1 MPASRWRWLA
11 AAGLVG
17 LLTAAAPAAGAHT
30 AEPAGAA
37 PASSVHLSPRAADGW
52 IDGGD
57 DLPCVDDE
65 TCLWIEGCKLDGD
78 NNPVYPNHNGTHV
91 GGGSYSYA
99 DDTPSA
105 TPTPTPT
112 ASSSPTKAP
121 SSSPTKAPSASPTKS
136 PTSLSGGT
144 HGQGGSTSS
153 PSTAPTS
160 SAGATEDASDDA
172 SEDATE
178 APAAGTGAL
187 SAPTLTATGSDLTVT
202 WAAPGGERIDLVGY
216 TVKVLAG
223 PAEQVD
229 AASTTHT
236 FAALPDGV
244 YAAQVTAR
252 YAEGAPETSPVSE
265 KISLGQDPATVV
277 GTVTVT
283 GDVVAGER
291 VTVNG
296 TGFAPG
302 TAGFQV
308 ELHSSPVV
316 LASIETDA
324 SGAFQVE
331 TTVPETVPAGDHTVV
346 VLYDS
351 VEVASTPVTVAAPAA
366 TANTEAA
373 SVGSASSSSTRGG
386 LILLAGLVAIG
397 AIVLAGYGVSKRRR
411 GGQQPSSDTVDEGV
425 HPATV

>member
-1 MPASRWRWLA
+1 MPASTWRWLA

-17 LLTAAAPAAGAHT
+17 LLSAAAPAASALT
-30 AEPAGAA
+30 AEPTAKVA
-37 PASSVHLSPRAADGW
+37 PAAQPTSPRMADGW

-121 SSSPTKAPSASPTKS
+121 SASPTKS
-136 PTSLSGGT
+136 PSSHPTSHPSSSSGGT
-144 HGQGGSTSS
+144 KGPSGSSSS
-153 PSTAPTS
+153 PTPTS
-160 SAGATEDASDDA
+160 SASTT
-172 SEDATE
+172 EDATE
-178 APAAGTGAL
+178 ESSEEPAAVAGGAL
-187 SAPTLTATGSDLTVT
+187 SAPTLSADGSDLTVT
-202 WAAPGGERIDLVGY
+202 WAAPGGERTDLAGY

-229 AASTTHT
+229 AETTAYT
-236 FAALPDGV
+236 FAGLPDGV

-252 YAEGAPETSPVSE
+252 YDEGEPETSPVSE
-265 KISLGQDPATVV
+265 KLTIGQDPTKVV

-291 VTVNG
+291 LTVTG

-302 TAGFQV
+302 TDGFQV

-316 LASIETDA
+316 LASIQTDA

-331 TTVPETVPAGDHTVV
+331 TTVPDTVPAGDHTVV
-346 VLYDS
+346 VIYDN
-351 VEVASTPVTVAAPAA
+351 VEVASTPVTVAAAA
-366 TANTEAA
+366 AAPTEAA
-373 SVGSASSSSTRGG
+373 SVGSTAPDTSRGG

-397 AIVLAGYGVSKRRR
+397 AVVLVGYGVSKRRR
-411 GGQQPSSDTVDEGV
+411 TGERPSSAVDEEV
-425 HPATV
+425 HPAIV